1 MYFAFQRLTK
11 VAIIFDY
18 SISGAVPCLGGTSV
32 RGIAPDGH
40 FKQASGAA
48 PCPGGPSVR
57 GSCTGWGRKTD
68 RPPPGREKR
77 AEMQPKENKK
87 MKMKEN

>member
-32 RGIAPDGH
+32 RGIAPDSH
-40 FKQASGAA
+40 LKQVPGAASGS
-48 PCPGGPSVR
+48 GGTSVR

-77 AEMQPKENKK
+77 ADMQPKENKN

>member
-18 SISGAVPCLGGTSV
+18 SISGAAPCPGGTSV

-40 FKQASGAA
+40 SKQVPGAA
-48 PCPGGPSVR
+48 PCHGGPSAR
-57 GSCTGWGRKTD
+57 GFCTGWGGKQI
-68 RPPPGREKR
+68 GRLWDG
-77 AEMQPKENKK
+77 KK
-87 MKMKEN
+87 GGAARVGAGLSTRGPI